1 VERERL
7 LSESLVSIRHL
18 LSHLQGEV
26 AALETSWSQVLLV
39 LSKLEEACSVDELT
53 GILRRNAFF
62 EQWEILSL
70 GDIRGGN
77 ARTGV
82 ILVDLDHF
90 KRINDTYGH
99 AGGDQVIRAVGEL
112 LSRFQ
117 ETGRCIAGRLGGE
130 EFGLVMRGGEDELLG
145 TAQLI
150 RRMISRLEFTSICG
164 AREWTVTASLG
175 VAIRDA
181 EMTSAQAMLSADEAL
196 YRAKGEGR
204 DRVCAA

>member
-1 VERERL
+1 MERERL

-70 GDIRGGN
+70 GDIRGAD

-112 LSRFQ
+112 LARFQ
-117 ETGRCIAGRLGGE
+117 EPGRCIAGRLGGE
-130 EFGLVMRGGEDELLG
+130 EFALVMRGGEEEILG

-150 RRMISRLEFTSICG
+150 RRMISRLEFTSSCG
-164 AREWTVTASLG
+164 NRKWSCTASLG
-175 VAIRDA
+175 ISVRGKD
-181 EMTSAQAMLSADEAL
+181 MTSAQTMVAADEAL

>member
-1 VERERL
+1 MERERL

-39 LSKLEEACSVDELT
+39 LSKLEEDCSVDELT